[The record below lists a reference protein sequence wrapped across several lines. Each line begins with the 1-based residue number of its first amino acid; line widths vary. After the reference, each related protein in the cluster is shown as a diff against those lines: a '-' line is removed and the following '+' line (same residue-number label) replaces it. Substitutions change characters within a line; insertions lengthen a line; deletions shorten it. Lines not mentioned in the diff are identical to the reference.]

1 LVSRHETYKIASSI
15 ITQALR
21 RITNIP
27 VTLGNVVYQM
37 VFLVVDIDTYDL
49 LLRLDFF
56 MKIKAVIDVEKG
68 VIQVR
73 NGLGVVIEVLPPNVV
88 NML

>member
-1 LVSRHETYKIASSI
+1 
-15 ITQALR
+15 
-21 RITNIP
+21 
-27 VTLGNVVYQM
+27 M

>member
-15 ITQALR
+15 ITQALG

-49 LLRLDFF
+49 LLRLDFL
-56 MKIKAVIDVEKG
+56 MKIRAVIDVEKG